1 MMTGTTGNGGR
12 SMRWVPIFVVVL
24 SAASTP
30 AARADETD
38 DVLAKRMSSLVR
50 DFRQPLASRVEAARV
65 LAKLGPRAAAAVPD
79 LVAVLSRLRGTEQEP
94 LQEAIV
100 EALGQIGSAAKT
112 ALPALAK
119 ATARTIDI
127 DLAIKASTE
136 QILNAS
142 DAQNIDVLTFQ
153 LLSRDPSLRL
163 RAAKALGDL
172 GPAAR
177 AAVPALVAALADTDG
192 DARRGAIAALRLIQP
207 GAPPPEALVRAIAL
221 DLRDPDANFRLLAA
235 RALGRIGPPAVI
247 ALPDLEARRADP
259 DPDVRRAVGEA
270 YARIVT
276 TPP

>member
-1 MMTGTTGNGGR
+1 
-12 SMRWVPIFVVVL
+12 MRWVPVFAVVL
-24 SAASTP
+24 IGVGASP
-30 AARADETD
+30 VRADEDD
-38 DVLAKRMSSLVR
+38 DVLAKRMSALVR
-50 DFRQPLASRVEAARV
+50 DFRQPLASRVEAARTI
-65 LAKLGPRAAAAVPD
+65 AKLGPRAAAAVPD

-94 LQEAIV
+94 LQEAII

-112 ALPALAK
+112 ALPALTK

-142 DAQNIDVLTFQ
+142 DSQNIDALTFQ

-163 RAAKALGDL
+163 RAAKALGDI

-177 AAVPALVAALADTDG
+177 AAVPALVAALADSDG

-207 GAPPPEALVRAIAL
+207 GAPASEALVRAIAL
-221 DLRDPDANFRLLAA
+221 DLRDPDANLRLIAA
-235 RALGRIGPPAVI
+235 RALGRLGPPAAI
-247 ALPDLEARRADP
+247 ALPDLDARRADP

-270 YARIVT
+270 YTRIVT